1 MVEKSKGKLLCEFEY
16 KMRQSRATRRP
27 DLTLEDNENKK
38 ILLYDIVC
46 LQEGNT
52 EMKIEKKID
61 KYQQLAFETREKRM
75 VYKAKII
82 PLVVGCLGGGIGKL
96 LKNVFRVIGDQ
107 MKAERIVKN
116 MQKIVQMESETIMR
130 KILDGIVVSE

>member
-1 MVEKSKGKLLCEFEY
+1 
-16 KMRQSRATRRP
+16 MRI
-27 DLTLEDNENKK
+27 E